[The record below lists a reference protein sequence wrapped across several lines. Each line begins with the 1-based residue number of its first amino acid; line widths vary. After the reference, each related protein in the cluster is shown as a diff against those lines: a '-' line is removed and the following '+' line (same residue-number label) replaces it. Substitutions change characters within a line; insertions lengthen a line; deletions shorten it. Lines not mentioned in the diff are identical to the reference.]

1 MALHY
6 LRASKLAVLLPLS
19 LVAFPVLSQSTERI
33 IDRNAIGWFTYNG
46 DHKIAPQWAVHTEVQ
61 LRRTR
66 LGLGRQQ
73 LLSRLGFVY
82 SHTEQV
88 TLSGGYTQLTTYPY
102 GDYPTAGLGEAT
114 PENRAYE
121 DVTLAS
127 TYGRL
132 QLTHRFRL
140 EQRWLGQLDESCPKQ
155 VANWEYQNRAR
166 YQVAGEIPLQG
177 PTIDDGELYFT
188 FFDELFIGFGQN
200 VGRNV
205 FNQNRISGGLGYQIR
220 DNWKLELNYLNQW
233 TQHAEPAPNTQ
244 QSVFENNNG
253 FRLNVVYDLDFTSAP
268 PSN

>member
-1 MALHY
+1 MPSIYSFAL
-6 LRASKLAVLLPLS
+6 KLAALLLLIGSVVP
-19 LVAFPVLSQSTERI
+19 ARSQSAERI
-33 IDRNAIGWFTYNG
+33 IDRNTIGWFTYNG
-46 DHKIAPQWAVHTEVQ
+46 DHQIAPQWAVHTEVQ

-73 LLSRLGFVY
+73 LLSRLGIVY
-82 SHTEQV
+82 SLAERV

-102 GDYPTAGLGEAT
+102 GDYPTANLGEAT
-114 PENRAYE
+114 PENRVYE
-121 DVTLAS
+121 DITLAS

-140 EQRWLGQLDESCPKQ
+140 EQRWLGQLAESNPRR
-155 VANWEYQNRAR
+155 VEGWEYQNRAR
-166 YQVAGEIPLQG
+166 YQVAGELPLQG
-177 PTIDDGELYFT
+177 SSIDDGELYIT
-188 FFDELFIGFGQN
+188 FFDEIFIGFGEN

-220 DNWKLELNYLNQW
+220 DNWKLELSYLNQW

-253 FRLNVVYDLDFTSAP
+253 FRLNVVYNLDFTSSA
-268 PSN
+268 SAD

>member
-1 MALHY
+1 MPSIYSFAL
-6 LRASKLAVLLPLS
+6 KLAALSPLGLLVVP
-19 LVAFPVLSQSTERI
+19 ARSQSAERI
-33 IDRNAIGWFTYNG
+33 IDRNTIGWFTYNG
-46 DHKIAPQWAVHTEVQ
+46 GHQIGEKWAVHTEVQ

-73 LLSRLGFVY
+73 LLSRLGLVY
-82 SHTEQV
+82 SLAEQV

-102 GDYPTAGLGEAT
+102 GDYPTASLGEAT

-121 DVTLAS
+121 DVTLAN

-140 EQRWLGQLDESCPKQ
+140 EQRWLGQLAESNPKQ
-155 VANWEYQNRAR
+155 VASWEYQNRAR

-177 PTIDDGELYFT
+177 SSIDDGELYVT
-188 FFDELFIGFGQN
+188 FFDEIFIGFGKN

-205 FNQNRISGGLGYQIR
+205 FNQNRIFGGLGYQIH
-220 DNWKLELNYLNQW
+220 DNWKLELYYLNQW

-268 PSN
+268 ASE